1 MNIESITTKTAAAAP
16 GRGEV
21 SPSGR
26 RAAAAKCTG
35 SDSMDT
41 EGKYGCIIAGATPR
55 GAANMIRQRL
65 SGASSDP
72 VTYRQ
77 DASGFEFYIGGIP
90 VARLLAGSDDTREWY
105 VDCYNVGRP
114 FAGHAAEFLD
124 KWSPAKYVRACY
136 TFAFHDSSA
145 PNTFRVKAH
154 GNSLKVAPNKHAE
167 FKDDLND
174 GAQIR
179 AMIQRLFGGDKKRH
193 VVQARFTVKFGSR
206 KNDVPDR
213 MYTTFWVEDKMLYE
227 YRRDVEV
234 KNADGTAREKTT
246 LMQRIEANDENNAGR
261 GMPCVSAL
269 ARVHA
274 RNGKTFFTSAGVGRN
289 EQLRDDLFR
298 ILPAQYA
305 QAAPDKHGDGST
317 FAAERA
323 MYALNAFYGDVLTA
337 DDVPVRRVRRAPRS
351 AAVAKT
357 PRDKLAGR
365 ALHRVQ
371 AQDATAGKKTGRVFA
386 YTEFLEAHGAVSG
399 AEARKLVKG
408 DKQFEWIV
416 SELVEGGETIEPIY
430 QAIYAVFSGYRINP
444 PPFPQPS
451 LGGFVSALQPQEEEE
466 EEECVVFDNSIYQ
479 NEQFGAPMPQQQQR
493 QGDDEVIEC
502 GPMRIRG
509 APMLECMLSVSNVP
523 RSEYDAKA
531 EEWEKVHGRY
541 NQLVRT
547 MNKVREARDTHLF
560 DAVDDDDEKVGT
572 GKRDKGYKGSFR
584 IGDAMFVSAQG
595 KLGQLILTSRQIE
608 KAKQSRRT
616 AKENAVK
623 AGKNDLAKAERSEA
637 GNERNGGR
645 SAQRGPAGKD
655 AAPAT
660 GDKGR
665 AKAPSPVVKV
675 PVELDVWKRTYGEK
689 YDANKFTEVCMLTER
704 ETLEKATWKHV
715 AFFTKNGWDYR
726 TNRKVSVM
734 LHVIKK
740 KEWRTPAQYEE
751 YRKTRTSS
759 KSSRPRGQKRQHGSS
774 NNNSGNSG
782 PRSAG
787 KPKAMNSS
795 KGNRKKM
802 PQTGSIPGLGTP

>member
-1 MNIESITTKTAAAAP
+1 MNIESITTKTAAAAT

-26 RAAAAKCTG
+26 RAATAKCTG

-41 EGKYGCIIAGATPR
+41 EGKYGRIVAGATPR
-55 GAANMIRQRL
+55 GAANMIRRRL

-72 VTYRQ
+72 VTWQQ

-90 VARLLAGSDDTREWY
+90 VARLVASSDDSREWY
-105 VDCYNVGRP
+105 VDAYNVGRP
-114 FAGHAAEFLD
+114 FCGHAAEFLD
-124 KWSPAKYVRACY
+124 TWSPARYVRACY
-136 TFAFHDSSA
+136 TFAFHDAGA

-154 GNSLKVAPNKHAE
+154 GNSLKAAPGKHVE

-206 KNDVPDR
+206 KNNVPDR

-234 KNADGTAREKTT
+234 KNDDGTVREKTT
-246 LMQRIEANDENNAGR
+246 LMQRIEANDENNAER
-261 GMPCVSAL
+261 DMPCVSAL

-274 RNGKTFFTSAGVGRN
+274 RNGKTFFTAAGVRHN

-298 ILPAQYA
+298 ILPSQYA
-305 QAAPDKHGDGST
+305 QGAPDKNDRNDDAR

-323 MYALNAFYGDVLTA
+323 MYALNAFYADVLTA

-365 ALHRVQ
+365 ALHRVH
-371 AQDATAGKKTGRVFA
+371 AQDAAAVKKTGRVFS
-386 YTEFLEAHGAVSG
+386 YDEFLEAHGAVSG
-399 AEARKLVKG
+399 AEVRKLVKG

-416 SELVEGGETIEPIY
+416 GELIEGAETVEPIY

-444 PPFPQPS
+444 PPCPQPS
-451 LGGFVSALQPQEEEE
+451 IGSFVSAMRPQEEEDD
-466 EEECVVFDNSIYQ
+466 VVAFDNSIYR
-479 NEQFGAPMPQQQQR
+479 NEVFGAPMPQQP
-493 QGDDEVIEC
+493 QGDDEVFEC

-509 APMLECMLSVSNVP
+509 MPMLECMSGFTDDVP
-523 RSEYDAKA
+523 RFEYDEKA

-547 MNKVREARDTHLF
+547 MNKVRDARNSHLF

-584 IGDAMFVSAQG
+584 LGDAMFVSSQG
-595 KLGQLILTSRQIE
+595 KLGQFILTSRQIE
-608 KAKQSRRT
+608 KAKQSERS

-637 GNERNGGR
+637 GGKRDGGR
-645 SAQRGPAGKD
+645 SAHRGPAGKD

-665 AKAPSPVVKV
+665 AKAPVPVVKV
-675 PVELDVWKRTYGEK
+675 PVELDVWKRTHGEK
-689 YDANKFTEVCMLTER
+689 FDANKFQKVCELTER

-715 AFFTKNGWDYR
+715 AFFRMNGWDYR
-726 TNRKVSVM
+726 ENRKVSVM

-740 KEWRTPAQYEE
+740 KKWRNPVEYEE

-759 KSSRPRGQKRQHGSS
+759 KSSRPRGQKRQH
-774 NNNSGNSG
+774 NGNSSANG

-787 KPKAMNSS
+787 KPKAKNSSS